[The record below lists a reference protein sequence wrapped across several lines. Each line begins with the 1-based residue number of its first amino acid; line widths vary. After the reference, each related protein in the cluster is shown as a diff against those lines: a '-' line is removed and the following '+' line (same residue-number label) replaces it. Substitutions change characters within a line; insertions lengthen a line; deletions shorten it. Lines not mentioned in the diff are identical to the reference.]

1 MKIELMFC
9 TLLATTR
16 SVTTAFSPLSKRT
29 TGNIAASTTSLV
41 RRMSAEA
48 SSTENGVVDITTNLE
63 EVRDRMSVACEGVG
77 KSPTDVKLIA
87 VSKTKPLELLQQAY
101 AQNQRIFGENYAQEL
116 VQKAQDM
123 PDDVIWHYIGTLQSN
138 KANSLVKSVV
148 PVSKSLVVETV
159 STLKLANKLNN
170 AMQEFEDKKLEI
182 FVQVNTSGEGSK
194 GGVEPDAVI
203 ELCKEIQANCEKLEL
218 KGLMTIGAVGDL
230 SCFDTLVKCKEEV
243 EKELDVPL
251 KLSMGMSGDFEEA
264 IQRGADYVRVGST
277 IFGARDYSNK
287 K

>member
-1 MKIELMFC
+1 
-9 TLLATTR
+9 
-16 SVTTAFSPLSKRT
+16 
-29 TGNIAASTTSLV
+29 
-41 RRMSAEA
+41 MSAEA